1 MVTLLMNMSGHF
13 LKIILLL
20 LYFVCFSQAASA
32 AEKYHTNIRYLYV
45 QPGQTLHNIV
55 RRLYPQRKK
64 EWSKLRSEIVKINPH
79 AFFNGD
85 EARMKAGVRLELPK
99 RMVIRPEVRPPARRK
114 QVGVVE
120 KAHGRVIAI
129 DEYKRSR
136 DLNVGKAVF
145 LGDKIVTG
153 EDGYLRLKMIDK
165 AILDL
170 HCYSIMVIEDYAIK
184 GKRRSIINLLQG
196 SIHRVTGTIG
206 KLTGDVYE
214 MKTPIANVGVRGTE
228 YALRVYQSK
237 GCGGSANADN
247 GFYLEVIKGLVNV
260 HNKAG
265 KLLVAKGDTAYVPL
279 PDKKP
284 VEKKFNPAILRPV
297 KKAPAPTP
305 SMVKDNSISI
315 WWWLLGIVVIA
326 IAV

>member
-1 MVTLLMNMSGHF
+1 MLGHS
-13 LKIILLL
+13 LKILLLL
-20 LYFVCFSQAASA
+20 LYFFFFCFSQAASA
-32 AEKYHTNIRYLYV
+32 EEKYNTNIRYLYV

-64 EWSKLRSEIVKINPH
+64 EWSTLRSEIVKINPH
-79 AFFNGD
+79 AFVNSN
-85 EARMKAGVRLELPK
+85 ESKMKAGVRLELPQ
-99 RMVIRPEVRPPARRK
+99 RMVVRPEVRPPARRK

-120 KAHGRVIAI
+120 KRRGRVIAI

-136 DLNVGKAVF
+136 DLNVGRPVF

-237 GCGGSANADN
+237 GCGGSVDADN

-265 KLLVAKGDTAYVPL
+265 KLLVAKGDMAYVPL

-284 VEKKFNPAILRPV
+284 VEKKFNPAILHPV
-297 KKAPAPTP
+297 KKAVPTP

-315 WWWLLGIVVIA
+315 WWWLLGIVI
-326 IAV
+326 IAVAI